1 MTETLIY
8 VIILIVIN
16 MENPI
21 ENAVKEFIKSSS
33 EEEKK
38 GAKKALD
45 IVQGF
50 LSVASHLGDEIKVK
64 DVKEFIRRVQG
75 EL

>member
-1 MTETLIY
+1 
-8 VIILIVIN
+8 

-21 ENAVKEFIKSSS
+21 ENAVKEFIKSSC
-33 EEEKK
+33 EDEKK

-50 LSVASHLGDEIKVK
+50 LSIAQQINDEIKVK
-64 DVKEFIRRVQG
+64 DVKEFIGRVQG

>member
-1 MTETLIY
+1 
-8 VIILIVIN
+8 

-21 ENAVKEFIKSSS
+21 ENAVKEFLKSSS

-50 LSVASHLGDEIKVK
+50 LSIAHQIDDEIKVK
-64 DVKEFIRRVQG
+64 DVKEFIGRVQG

>member
-1 MTETLIY
+1 
-8 VIILIVIN
+8 

-21 ENAVKEFIKSSS
+21 ENAVKEFLKSSS

-45 IVQGF
+45 IVS
-50 LSVASHLGDEIKVK
+50 LSAFQSVLLKKLA
-64 DVKEFIRRVQG
+64 
-75 EL
+75 

>member
-1 MTETLIY
+1 MKNQ
-8 VIILIVIN
+8 V
-16 MENPI
+16 

-45 IVQGF
+45 LVQGF
-50 LSVASHLGDEIKVK
+50 LSIASHLGDEIKVK
-64 DVKEFIRRVQG
+64 DVKDFIGRVQG

>member
-1 MTETLIY
+1 
-8 VIILIVIN
+8 
-16 MENPI
+16 MENQV

-33 EEEKK
+33 EDEKK

-45 IVQGF
+45 LVQGF
-50 LSVASHLGDEIKVK
+50 LSIAHQIDDEIKVK
-64 DVKEFIRRVQG
+64 DVKEFIGRVQG

>member
-1 MTETLIY
+1 
-8 VIILIVIN
+8 
-16 MENPI
+16 MENVV
-21 ENAVKEFIKSSS
+21 ESAVKEFIKSSS

-45 IVQGF
+45 LVQGF
-50 LSVASHLGDEIKVK
+50 LSIASHLGDEIKVK
-64 DVKEFIRRVQG
+64 DVKDFIGRVQG